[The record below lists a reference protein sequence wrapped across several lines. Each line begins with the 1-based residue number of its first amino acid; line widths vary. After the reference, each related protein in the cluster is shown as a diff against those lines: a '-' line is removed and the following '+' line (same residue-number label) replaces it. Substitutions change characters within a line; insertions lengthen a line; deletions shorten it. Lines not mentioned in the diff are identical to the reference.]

1 MRKVVL
7 YDSSNIKEKKKK
19 DVKKEKKKEKKASR
33 MFIMTSS
40 EGSDNEEANIVRAV
54 DKNRAKPPMSGRV

>member
-1 MRKVVL
+1 ML

-33 MFIMTSS
+33 MFVMTSS
-40 EGSDNEEANIVRAV
+40 EGSDNEDPSMVRVV